1 MNQAQVLDIGLEFER
16 GQTQECLALDVGI
29 EGQVQPR
36 FDWVAAAVAAVMHLE
51 IAGRGGQTAGAL
63 PLERGDIE
71 RRVRLVGG
79 LLRLPIG
86 VQHGHADFVK
96 NTAVE
101 QVRGGRGLGQRSR
114 LHSEHRDQQELL
126 LEYHGSFSRVVV
138 HARGPILTHDM
149 P

>member
-1 MNQAQVLDIGLEFER
+1 MKHAQVLDIGLELEV
-16 GQTQECLALDVGI
+16 GQAQKSLALDVGI

-51 IAGRGGQTAGAL
+51 ITDRGGQTAGAL

-71 RRVRLVGG
+71 RRVHLVGG
-79 LLRLPIG
+79 LQRLPIG

-96 NTAVE
+96 NAAVE

-114 LHSEHRDQQELL
+114 LHSE
-126 LEYHGSFSRVVV
+126 
-138 HARGPILTHDM
+138 
-149 P
+149 